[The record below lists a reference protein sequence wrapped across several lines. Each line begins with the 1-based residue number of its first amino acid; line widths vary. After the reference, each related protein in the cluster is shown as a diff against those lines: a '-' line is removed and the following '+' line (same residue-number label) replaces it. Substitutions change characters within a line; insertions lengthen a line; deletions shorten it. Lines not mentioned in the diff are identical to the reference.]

1 VGWLSRGS
9 GHVTIVL
16 GGAVPQ
22 VYYRQYIGDS
32 ILDVPGLKVYIT
44 AQSLRTVAMTLNLK
58 AKIYT
63 DESAARKHLEAI
75 QWPSGP
81 VCPHCGI
88 IGEATLLEG
97 KSTRPGVY
105 KCRPCQQPF
114 SVTVGTVME
123 RSKIPLTKWLL
134 ATELL
139 TSSKK
144 GISAHQLH
152 RMLGVTYK
160 SAWFLAHRIR
170 EAMTPTKAQATP
182 LGGAGKVVEADETY
196 LLKADGKRK
205 HPSAGGYGH
214 KMKVL
219 SLVERGGK
227 IRSFKIGSASRDEIV
242 PALRANIHPD
252 STLHTDGAQV
262 YKFTGTTAD
271 HESVDHK
278 TAYVRA
284 GKTGPVHTNTL
295 EGFFSVFKRGMVG
308 TYQHCGEQHLNRYL
322 AEFDFRMNNRIALGV
337 NDDMRAVKALEG
349 IGGKRLT
356 YRRTRSATQH

>member
-1 VGWLSRGS
+1 
-9 GHVTIVL
+9 
-16 GGAVPQ
+16 
-22 VYYRQYIGDS
+22 
-32 ILDVPGLKVYIT
+32 
-44 AQSLRTVAMTLNLK
+44 MTLNLK

-63 DESAARKHLEAI
+63 DEAEARKHLEAI

-81 VCPHCGI
+81 VCPHCGV

-170 EAMTPTKAQATP
+170 EAMAPTAGSEPP
-182 LGGAGKVVEADETY
+182 LGGPGKIVEADEAY
-196 LLKADGKRK
+196 IGKKDGKRK
-205 HPSAGGYGH
+205 HKGAGGYGQ
-214 KMKVL
+214 KRTVL

-227 IRSFKIGSASRDEIV
+227 IRSFKLGSNRGHEIV
-242 PALRANIHPD
+242 SAIRANVDPS
-252 STLHTDGAQV
+252 STLHSDGAQV
-262 YKFTGTTAD
+262 YRFTGAVAA
-271 HESVDHK
+271 HEAVDHGK
-278 TAYVRA
+278 EYVRE
-284 GKTGPVHTNTL
+284 GKTGKVHTNTL

-308 TYQHCGEQHLNRYL
+308 TYQHCGEQHLQRYL
-322 AEFDFRMNNRIALGV
+322 AEFDFRQNNRAKLGV
-337 NDDMRAVKALEG
+337 TDDMRAVKALAG
-349 IGGKRLT
+349 IRGKRLT
-356 YRRTRSATQH
+356 YRRTDAA